1 MTDKIDREIM
11 QQALD
16 ALIEN
21 ARLLGITQAKRGY
34 GFYSQEDA
42 IFERALHECIAKHSA
57 VLRERLAQPDP
68 LQRFTDVQQEI
79 EAALAPD
86 TQPRRI
92 ALDLEELHLKAKKR
106 AKKEA
111 ALSWPEGNNRKRM
124 QEELT
129 DRYFYEY
136 TGGQK

>member
-1 MTDKIDREIM
+1 MTDKTDREIM

-42 IFERALHECIAKHSA
+42 IFERAL
-57 VLRERLAQPDP
+57 
-68 LQRFTDVQQEI
+68 
-79 EAALAPD
+79 
-86 TQPRRI
+86 RI
-92 ALDLEELHLKAKKR
+92 ALDLEELHIKAKKR

>member
-1 MTDKIDREIM
+1 MTDKLREAA
-11 QQALD
+11 QQALTTIEAAIITLEAANEQGKITDTIWINRFETLFDFLGSEAD
-16 ALIEN
+16 ALR
-21 ARLLGITQAKRGY
+21 AALA
-34 GFYSQEDA
+34 ED
-42 IFERALHECIAKHSA
+42 
-57 VLRERLAQPDP
+57 
-68 LQRFTDVQQEI
+68 DVKQEI
-79 EAALAPD
+79 ETALAPD